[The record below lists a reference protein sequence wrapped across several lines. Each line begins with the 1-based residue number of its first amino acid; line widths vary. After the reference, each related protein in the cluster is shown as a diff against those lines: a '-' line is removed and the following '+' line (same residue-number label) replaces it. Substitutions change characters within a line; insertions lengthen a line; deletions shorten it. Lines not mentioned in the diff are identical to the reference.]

1 MYIHAMVRH
10 TAVTPEAARFY
21 GPAGYC
27 AGERVGW
34 LMKRALM
41 SIAQA
46 ADRRLEPKGITHA
59 QWAAL
64 FMLQRCRASTVAE
77 LARETQSDPGAMTR
91 LLDRLEAKGFCRRQ
105 RSTDDRRV
113 VRIELTPEGE
123 LAAQEVPVVMAL
135 AGCASPRGITSDAAL
150 IAPTTLGVDPTTTTA
165 PVAAEWWRGFE
176 DPVLDDLIARATAG
190 TPSLRV
196 AAARAAR
203 ASANVA
209 SANAAEG
216 PQVTGSIDATRQR
229 FTATGLY
236 PPPIAGSIRD
246 TATA

>member
-1 MYIHAMVRH
+1 MSRT
-10 TAVTPEAARFY
+10 TAPATHQFY
-21 GPAGYC
+21 EPVGYC
-27 AGERVGW
+27 ADESVGW

-113 VRIELTPEGE
+113 VHVELTMEGE
-123 LAAQEVPVVMAL
+123 VAAREVPVVLAEVLNEHL
-135 AGCASPRGITSDAAL
+135 AGFSKTEWTQLKDMLKRMITNGGI
-150 IAPTTLGVDPTTTTA
+150 VDT
-165 PVAAEWWRGFE
+165 R
-176 DPVLDDLIARATAG
+176 
-190 TPSLRV
+190 S
-196 AAARAAR
+196 
-203 ASANVA
+203 
-209 SANAAEG
+209 
-216 PQVTGSIDATRQR
+216 GS
-229 FTATGLY
+229 
-236 PPPIAGSIRD
+236 
-246 TATA
+246 